1 MDFIVAQAFKS
12 EEKTL
17 LNVNSNKKVTKQYL
31 TVMKGNA
38 WTFYNILSSQR
49 KLNYYF
55 FKMAEFINGAK

>member
-31 TVMKGNA
+31 TVMKGQRLNVLQ
-38 WTFYNILSSQR
+38 YSQLPTQI
-49 KLNYYF
+49 KLLLLQ
-55 FKMAEFINGAK
+55 NG